1 MDKHLNQIRQD
12 RIIGSRQFSNY
23 FWSFFLFIGGL
34 GFLLAGI
41 SSYFKIN
48 LLPFTNTAKLIF
60 IPQGGIMTFYGTI
73 SLCISFYIT
82 VTLLFNIGSGY
93 NEYNKDENII
103 KIVRKGFSIKNHE
116 ILLTYDLSTAQ
127 AILVKTIDGL
137 NPAQTIYLSLEDG
150 RNIPLKSAQGISNIS
165 ELENEATELAD
176 FLNIKLENL

>member
-1 MDKHLNQIRQD
+1 MNKRLNQIRHD

-23 FWSFFLFIGGL
+23 FWSFSLLIGGL

-48 LLPFTNTAKLIF
+48 LLPFTNTAKLVF
-60 IPQGGIMTFYGTI
+60 IPQGGIMTFYGTV
-73 SLCISFYIT
+73 SLCISFYIIII
-82 VTLLFNIGSGY
+82 VLLDIGSGY

-103 KIVRKGFSIKNHE
+103 KIVRKRFSIKNPK

-137 NPAQTIYLSLEDG
+137 NPVQTIYLSLEDG
-150 RNIPLKSAQGISNIS
+150 RNIPLKSMQGINNMS